1 MIKYIRIL
9 ENIYCAFYIHSDIL
23 DHAELPS
30 LVKAEQ
36 RISNADTLVK
46 NARESAN
53 YNCAVFLAGRV
64 AIFSGLVAN
73 LYSEK
78 FSKLICHL

>member
-1 MIKYIRIL
+1 MK
-9 ENIYCAFYIHSDIL
+9 
-23 DHAELPS
+23 S
-30 LVKAEQ
+30 L
-36 RISNADTLVK
+36 TLVK

-53 YNCAVFLAGRV
+53 ENCAVFLAGRV

-73 LYSEK
+73 LYPKK